1 MLTVM
6 GETRRR
12 PEHLVEKGGAMTD
25 LNTRTPSG
33 EDVTQRIAMKP
44 AFSENLFEQVLQPE
58 NIQAAWKRVRANKGA
73 AGIDGMTI
81 DAFPAWVRSG
91 EWKVVVEELET
102 GHYYPFPVRRVEIDK
117 PDGGKRQL
125 GIPTVTDRVIQQAIA
140 QVLTPIFDPDFSD
153 NSFGFRPNRNGQ
165 QAVKQVKDIIK
176 TGRRFA
182 VDVDL
187 SKFFDRVNHDLL
199 MTFLGY
205 KVKDKR
211 LLKLIKRYLR
221 AGVIDNQLYSES
233 HEGVPQGG
241 PLSPLLANI
250 MLDPLDKELEKRGH
264 KFARYADDFTIL
276 VKSQRAGERVLHS
289 ISRYLQHRLKLIIN
303 TIKSRVVKTNDSKFL
318 GFTFRAGNIH
328 WHPNSLSKF
337 KQEVRRLTNRNWG
350 VSMRYQLFKLS
361 QYLRGWVNYFGIAKG
376 YQRCVD
382 LDHWIRR
389 RVRMAYWRQWRKPRT
404 KVRNLMKRGVHV
416 QSAVACG
423 ITSKGPWRSAK
434 TPGINQALS
443 NDYLKSEGLYSLRD
457 GWIKLHYPK

>member
-1 MLTVM
+1 MA
-6 GETRRR
+6 GTRRR

-33 EDVTQRIAMKP
+33 DDVSQRAFMKP
-44 AFSENLFEQVLQPE
+44 VFSEYLFEQVLQPE
-58 NIQAAWKRVRANKGA
+58 NLQAAWKRVRANKGA

-81 DAFPAWVRSG
+81 DDFPAWVRSG
-91 EWKVVVEELET
+91 EWKEVIKELET
-102 GHYYPFPVRRVEIDK
+102 GQYYPFPVRRVEIDK

-125 GIPTVTDRVIQQAIA
+125 GIPIVTDRVIQQAIA

-165 QAVKQVKDIIK
+165 QAVKQVQSIIK

-199 MTFLGY
+199 MTLLGY

-233 HEGVPQGG
+233 REGVPQGG

-250 MLDPLDKELEKRGH
+250 MLDPLDKELEQRGH
-264 KFARYADDFTIL
+264 TFARYADDFTIL
-276 VKSQRAGERVLHS
+276 VKSKRAGERVLRS
-289 ISRYLQHRLKLIIN
+289 ISGYLKDRLKLVVN
-303 TIKSRVVKTNDSKFL
+303 TTKSHVVKVSESKFL
-318 GFTFRAGNIH
+318 GFTFRAGRIQ
-328 WHPNSLSKF
+328 WHPKTLLTF
-337 KQEVRRLTNRNWG
+337 KQRIRELTNRNWG
-350 VSMRYQLFKLS
+350 VSMKYQLFKIS
-361 QYLRGWVNYFGIAKG
+361 QYLRGWINYFGIANS
-376 YQRCVD
+376 YQLCVD

-404 KVRNLMKRGVHV
+404 KVRNLMRLGVHV
-416 QSAVACG
+416 QAAVACG

-443 NDYLKSEGLYSLRD
+443 LNYLKSEGLYSLRD